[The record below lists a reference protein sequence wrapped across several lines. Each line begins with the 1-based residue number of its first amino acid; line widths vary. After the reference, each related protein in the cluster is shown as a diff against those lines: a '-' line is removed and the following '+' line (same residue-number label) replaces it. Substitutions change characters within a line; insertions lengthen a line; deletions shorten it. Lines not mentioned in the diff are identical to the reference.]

1 MAETAGLRR
10 ERPVSELFFL
20 LLDLIP
26 QIIEA
31 ELSLYF
37 SDADI
42 LIFLDDVINIVEG
55 VVVARVFDVLAE
67 LIFLDGA
74 YLIFDLWILGVAA
87 EIHGLDDT

>member
-26 QIIEA
+26 QVIEA